1 MRTTIFALSEDK
13 LVSAVN
19 QFIYAVGV
27 DNVQEISY
35 PCSDAGMPE
44 ATITYGGKQD
54 GMEN

>member
-44 ATITYGGKQD
+44 ATTTYGGKQD